1 MKRTTFAAIAAVP
14 LALLAAACSSSSS
27 SSSSSTASG
36 SATHSATPTATSMV
50 GTEVMKGT
58 VTGKAVIA
66 NTTTYHLTLTG
77 PVNTTGT
84 WTSPNGNAT
93 KVTTTFTTPAGN
105 LVANADAPDANNPPT
120 VSNARTCLFKSTI
133 HATYVVDGAK
143 STGKFAG
150 ATGSGDIAVTFAVY
164 APKLSNGKCNT
175 SNSAQPLTAGAI
187 STFTATGPLTIKI

>member
-1 MKRTTFAAIAAVP
+1 MKRTTLAVIAAVP
-14 LALLAAACSSSSS
+14 LALLAAACS

-36 SATHSATPTATSMV
+36 SATHSATPTATSMT

-77 PVNTTGT
+77 PVSTTGT

-105 LVANADAPDANNPPT
+105 LVVNADAPDANNPPT
-120 VSNARTCLFKSTI
+120 ASNASTCLFKSTI

-150 ATGSGDIAVTFAVY
+150 ATGSGDVAVTFAAY
-164 APKLSNGKCNT
+164 TPKLSNGKCNT
-175 SNSAQPLTAGAI
+175 SNSAQPLAAGAV